1 MIGQCVPPSSRQL
14 KGPHC
19 IVIRRH
25 NASRTRID
33 GTHAR
38 SVMSFAF
45 TAPLRAVSRAPRAR
59 ASARGVDM
67 RPRVPWCSGFPANRA
82 PMRATSRAMPCARA
96 LERECRHMR
105 ARVRARA
112 GDGRASGAVGGD
124 ERRRAGDGAAARATA
139 RVVAG
144 VLGAFV
150 ASVTLAAR
158 ASGGAVKL
166 ANVSGATAHDVGGM
180 LLTSGLLLVA
190 LALFSMAETAI
201 TTLYP
206 WKVRELA
213 DKEGPDSVFQRIRK
227 DITRFLTTI
236 LIGTTV
242 TSIMATALLTEAAL
256 IVYGEGSTT
265 AVTVALTMVM
275 LILCE
280 IAPKSVAVQHAT
292 AVARVVAKPIHMMSY
307 VVYPLGRTCQI
318 IVNGMFALLGVKSTA
333 EPFVSE
339 EELKLVLVGAA
350 KSGEVET
357 AEKDMI
363 DNILDLEETPVREV
377 MTPLVQ
383 VHGTMSSATLTE
395 FRNEWLEHKY
405 SRVPVWEDRIDNVVG
420 IIRAHKLMEL
430 DVAHKMNPTKTKSLD
445 EVLVKDV
452 MIADTFFVPES
463 MSVMKL
469 LCEFMQRKV
478 HMAIVVNEYG
488 GSVGLCTLED
498 CVEEIVGEI
507 YDEED
512 IFKGNA
518 EEDEQEETPFI
529 REVTSGEFLVDTRVS
544 VERLSE
550 KTKLAIPESP
560 LYETVGGFVC
570 DLFGSIP
577 LEGASMVKL
586 FPVLIDEDRTND
598 SGDSNEDEETGE
610 NGCAL
615 RSMRIIITDADSRRV
630 NEVRVILNSASKE
643 VAEIVEDDMLSL
655 SS

>member
-1 MIGQCVPPSSRQL
+1 
-14 KGPHC
+14 
-19 IVIRRH
+19 
-25 NASRTRID
+25 
-33 GTHAR
+33 
-38 SVMSFAF
+38 
-45 TAPLRAVSRAPRAR
+45 
-59 ASARGVDM
+59 
-67 RPRVPWCSGFPANRA
+67 
-82 PMRATSRAMPCARA
+82 
-96 LERECRHMR
+96 
-105 ARVRARA
+105 
-112 GDGRASGAVGGD
+112 
-124 ERRRAGDGAAARATA
+124 
-139 RVVAG
+139 
-144 VLGAFV
+144 
-150 ASVTLAAR
+150 
-158 ASGGAVKL
+158 
-166 ANVSGATAHDVGGM
+166 
-180 LLTSGLLLVA
+180 
-190 LALFSMAETAI
+190 
-201 TTLYP
+201 
-206 WKVRELA
+206 
-213 DKEGPDSVFQRIRK
+213 
-227 DITRFLTTI
+227 
-236 LIGTTV
+236 
-242 TSIMATALLTEAAL
+242 
-256 IVYGEGSTT
+256 
-265 AVTVALTMVM
+265 
-275 LILCE
+275 
-280 IAPKSVAVQHAT
+280 
-292 AVARVVAKPIHMMSY
+292 
-307 VVYPLGRTCQI
+307 
-318 IVNGMFALLGVKSTA
+318 
-333 EPFVSE
+333 
-339 EELKLVLVGAA
+339 
-350 KSGEVET
+350 
-357 AEKDMI
+357 
-363 DNILDLEETPVREV
+363 